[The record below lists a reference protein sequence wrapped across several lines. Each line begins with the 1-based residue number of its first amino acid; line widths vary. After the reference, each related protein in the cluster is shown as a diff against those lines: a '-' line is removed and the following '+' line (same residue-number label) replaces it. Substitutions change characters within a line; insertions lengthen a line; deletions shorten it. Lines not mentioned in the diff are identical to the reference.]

1 LPSKTNTGA
10 NTMGFLTD
18 GKVFTARGECNY
30 NVGLNLQSNCVEAD
44 FDIYNP
50 QLLRLYGR
58 NDYFDQ
64 NQPGKLFFL
73 LEMDTSRARPVKII
87 GVNFWMGELQ
97 QEILYTLDT
106 LQKNELNINPT
117 INRNGFYGTF
127 TLYLKNT
134 TGKSKVLYNGRFDIA
149 L

>member
-1 LPSKTNTGA
+1 
-10 NTMGFLTD
+10 MGFLTD
-18 GKVFTARGECNY
+18 GKAFTAKGECNY

-87 GVNFWMGELQ
+87 GVNFWMGG
-97 QEILYTLDT
+97 ITAGNTLHIGYAS
-106 LQKNELNINPT
+106 KNELNINPT